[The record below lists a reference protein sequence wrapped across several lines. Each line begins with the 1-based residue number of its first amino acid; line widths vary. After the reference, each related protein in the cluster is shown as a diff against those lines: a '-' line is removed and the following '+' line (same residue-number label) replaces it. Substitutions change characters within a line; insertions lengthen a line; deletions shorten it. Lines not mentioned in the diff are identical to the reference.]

1 MPFSLTASKT
11 LAIVVLSL
19 IHSMLWVKTSLI
31 MLYGWLY
38 LLLSSPFKHKGTKTE
53 MIQRDAKQLQKIP
66 LHLAIVIS
74 EPQIVY
80 VDLAKMINWAFSLGV
95 QFVSVYDMKGEIKRH
110 INDVKIH
117 VEELY
122 HDNQNFTNQK
132 LIVGSYETVSQS
144 LHSTGN
150 CLIVLSEED
159 GFSRVI
165 DVATEFCREAVKST
179 NQSSNIDVSHIDQQ
193 LSGSGCILE
202 PNLAIICGNINSLMG
217 YPPWWTR
224 LTEIMWLSSHH
235 KISYQEFLLVIQRY
249 ATCQQRFGK

>member
-95 QFVSVYDMKGEIKRH
+95 QFVSVYDMKGQYNIIMYMYCLLTFSKLGC
-110 INDVKIH
+110 D
-117 VEELY
+117 
-122 HDNQNFTNQK
+122 DFTCICTIVYS
-132 LIVGSYETVSQS
+132 LIS
-144 LHSTGN
+144 
-150 CLIVLSEED
+150 
-159 GFSRVI
+159 
-165 DVATEFCREAVKST
+165 
-179 NQSSNIDVSHIDQQ
+179 
-193 LSGSGCILE
+193 
-202 PNLAIICGNINSLMG
+202 
-217 YPPWWTR
+217 
-224 LTEIMWLSSHH
+224 
-235 KISYQEFLLVIQRY
+235 
-249 ATCQQRFGK
+249 